1 MEGGL
6 FADSQEEPTKWS
18 ERGSTQQKSTP
29 GILASQI
36 GQEACLRWPCTGGK
50 TSTVETPLRVSPLS
64 SSSAVGNIHM
74 LIFSYFGWI
83 LDIGLLGAVSR
94 VSVLLILIFFFLLH
108 FPEGYSLS
116 VSLLRCAAATLLVVV
131 SIPRVILRY
140 LAVSSSANS
149 DIFVGL
155 SALCW
160 CLSFS
165 SVYTSYTPPRL
176 FHLSRTLAAGTTAVS
191 YPTYI
196 PVNSIFVTFL
206 APLLSSFTLGCTL
219 TNELTGTVE
228 LPENSTI
235 NISGT
240 IGEILLVNFVS
251 IMHLSLTS
259 VLFYVG
265 Q

>member
-1 MEGGL
+1 MQSALQLIVIFSWDFPL
-6 FADSQEEPTKWS
+6 FAA
-18 ERGSTQQKSTP
+18 GSRS
-29 GILASQI
+29 
-36 GQEACLRWPCTGGK
+36 
-50 TSTVETPLRVSPLS
+50 
-64 SSSAVGNIHM
+64 
-74 LIFSYFGWI
+74 
-83 LDIGLLGAVSR
+83 GA
-94 VSVLLILIFFFLLH
+94 
-108 FPEGYSLS
+108 FPSLPS
-116 VSLLRCAAATLLVVV
+116 
-131 SIPRVILRY
+131 
-140 LAVSSSANS
+140 
-149 DIFVGL
+149 
-155 SALCW
+155 
-160 CLSFS
+160 
-165 SVYTSYTPPRL
+165 YTSYTPPRL

-206 APLLSSFTLGCTL
+206 ALLLSSFTLGCTL

-235 NISGT
+235 NISGA